1 MEENDTMNLPQPRAF
16 GHSKDARLINQKF
29 ASTDYPD
36 RNLKIKKK
44 HLKAVATEEPLDDWY
59 AQSLGIEYEKYIK

>member
-16 GHSKDARLINQKF
+16 GHSKDARPINQKF

-44 HLKAVATEEPLDDWY
+44 HLKAVATEESLDDWY